1 MLKLMLM
8 PFIVRA
14 VDDPAGA
21 APPADPPA
29 PGPEDKPAPP
39 ASPASPA
46 PDDSAF
52 ARIRREK
59 EAAERRAKEA
69 EDKLA
74 AKERE
79 EAEEQGRWKE
89 LAEKAQADKAE
100 LEAKWVKAEQ
110 DRQLESVA
118 RTLKFR
124 DPDLVGHLVP
134 ASVDR
139 NDTAAVKAALETVAK
154 ERPHLVD
161 GAPPP
166 PSGGPAGGGKQDPPG
181 LTREQ
186 LAAMKPEQVA
196 ALDPKV
202 VNEALAG

>member
-1 MLKLMLM
+1 MDEDMKDM
-8 PFIVRA
+8 PQDEEQWKARLSPEEYA
-14 VDDPAGA
+14 VL
-21 APPADPPA
+21 
-29 PGPEDKPAPP
+29 
-39 ASPASPA
+39 
-46 PDDSAF
+46 
-52 ARIRREK
+52 REK
-59 EAAERRAKEA
+59 GTEAPFTGEYVH
-69 EDKLA
+69 EDTDGTYRCKA
-74 AKERE
+74 RK

-89 LAEKAQADKAE
+89 LAEQAQADKAE
-100 LEAKWVKAEQ
+100 LEAKWAKAEQ
-110 DRQLESVA
+110 DRQLESIA

-139 NDTAAVKAALETVAK
+139 NDTAAVKAALEAVAT

-166 PSGGPAGGGKQDPPG
+166 PSGGPAGGTQTDPPK

>member
-1 MLKLMLM
+1 MLKLM
-8 PFIVRA
+8 PFIVRDT
-14 VDDPAGA
+14 DDPAGA

-29 PGPEDKPAPP
+29 PEPAPRQDPPAPP
-39 ASPASPA
+39 V

-52 ARIRREK
+52 ARMRRDK
-59 EAAERRAKEA
+59 EAADKRAKEA
-69 EDKLA
+69 EEKLA

-100 LEAKWVKAEQ
+100 LEAKWAKAEQ
-110 DRQLESVA
+110 DRQLESIA

-139 NDTAAVKAALETVAK
+139 NDTAAVKAALEAVAT

-166 PSGGPAGGGKQDPPG
+166 PSGGPAGGTQTDPPK

>member
-1 MLKLMLM
+1 MDPREKKLREEHPDWTDAQVNAELA
-8 PFIVRA
+8 RQRE
-14 VDDPAGA
+14 
-21 APPADPPA
+21 ADPP
-29 PGPEDKPAPP
+29 PAPDP
-39 ASPASPA
+39 KPDPPA

-74 AKERE
+74 EQARK

-89 LAEKAQADKAE
+89 LAEQAQADKAE
-100 LEAKWVKAEQ
+100 LEAKWAKAEQ
-110 DRQLESVA
+110 DRQLESIA

-124 DPDLVGHLVP
+124 DPDLAGHLVP

-139 NDTAAVKAALETVAK
+139 NDTAAVKAALEAVAK

-166 PSGGPAGGGKQDPPG
+166 PSGGPAGGSKQEPPG

>member
-1 MLKLMLM
+1 MDPREKKLREEHPDWTDAQVNAELA
-8 PFIVRA
+8 RQRE
-14 VDDPAGA
+14 
-21 APPADPPA
+21 ADPP
-29 PGPEDKPAPP
+29 PAPDP
-39 ASPASPA
+39 KPDPPA

-74 AKERE
+74 EQARK

-89 LAEKAQADKAE
+89 LAEQAQADKAE
-100 LEAKWVKAEQ
+100 LEAKWAKAEQ
-110 DRQLESVA
+110 DRQLESIA

-139 NDTAAVKAALETVAK
+139 NDTAAVKAALEAVAK

-166 PSGGPAGGGKQDPPG
+166 PSGGPAGGTQTDPPK